1 MITETYLQGDKFK
14 TALLWTAGRTLELW
28 LAMKIA
34 GQEDRLLERS
44 LAGSLSVQAFVSGWM
59 FLSEKTNGA
68 KIPSEIAIEN
78 RDPLG
83 LLATTTAR
91 AVLIGTGMY
100 IAGFRDG
107 IVRDSVAGALAIE
120 AVVIAMNLTSK
131 GEGGS

>member
-59 FLSEKTNGA
+59 FLSEKINGA

-78 RDPLG
+78 RDPLEM
-83 LLATTTAR
+83 LATTTAR

-107 IVRDSVAGALAIE
+107 IVRDSVAGALTIE